1 MQTDPPQ
8 TKLRLSPFTLL
19 AVTALAVSNLFVG
32 VLQGN
37 RFLILA
43 SSVISICFAL
53 VYAARSGMIPSRW
66 IEDLWPNTPDSEIET
81 SPAPHAKSRFPLWM
95 FLALIFVL
103 MPAILLFLQ
112 SVET

>member
-1 MQTDPPQ
+1 MQTDSPQ

-32 VLQGN
+32 LLQGN
-37 RFLILA
+37 SFLILA
-43 SSVISICFAL
+43 SSLISICFAL
-53 VYAARSGMIPSRW
+53 VYAARSGMIPSDW
-66 IEDLWPNTPDSEIET
+66 IEELWPKGGATDDAPSAET
-81 SPAPHAKSRFPLWM
+81 RPRSRFPLWM
-95 FLALIFVL
+95 FVGLIFVL

>member
-1 MQTDPPQ
+1 MQIDPPK

-37 RFLILA
+37 SFLILA
-43 SSVISICFAL
+43 SSLISICFAL
-53 VYAARSGMIPSRW
+53 VYAARSGMIPANW
-66 IEDLWPNTPDSEIET
+66 IEDLWPKGAVQDGAAATEPRPRSQ
-81 SPAPHAKSRFPLWM
+81 FPLWM
-95 FLALIFVL
+95 FVAVIFVL

-112 SVET
+112 AVEA